1 MLPNSSACFGFC
13 RHFEC
18 VLLDTI
24 VKLPRALNTV
34 LDVFSV
40 LNAPAARTANLIKS
54 VYQNKF

>member
-24 VKLPRALNTV
+24 VKLSRALVLLNMV

-40 LNAPAARTANLIKS
+40 LNAPAA
-54 VYQNKF
+54 